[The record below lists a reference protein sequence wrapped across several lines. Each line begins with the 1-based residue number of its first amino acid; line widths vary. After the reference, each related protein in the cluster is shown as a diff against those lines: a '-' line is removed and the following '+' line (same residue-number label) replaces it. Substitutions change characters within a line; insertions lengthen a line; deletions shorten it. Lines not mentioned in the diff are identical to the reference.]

1 MRASPSVPGPRPRPF
16 WPFSPAREER
26 RCSSSP
32 TRRVLPTPESPPS
45 KTSVGRPALASR
57 TASSSS
63 ANSPP
68 RPTQG
73 LLVSRDGMY
82 EVSPERG
89 CDTRAGGSVAAGAR
103 EGALEITDVGLGDD
117 GAELGVHGSGLS
129 FDDTVRLRMN

>member
-63 ANSPP
+63 ANSPT
-68 RPTQG
+68 RPTKW
-73 LLVSRDGMY
+73 LLVNREGMY
-82 EVSPERG
+82 DVAPERG
-89 CDTRAGGSVAAGAR
+89 YDTRGGADAAGAVQ
-103 EGALEITDVGLGDD
+103 GALEIADVTFGDD
-117 GAELGVHGSGLS
+117 GGELGVHGSGLS
-129 FDDTVRLRMN
+129 FV